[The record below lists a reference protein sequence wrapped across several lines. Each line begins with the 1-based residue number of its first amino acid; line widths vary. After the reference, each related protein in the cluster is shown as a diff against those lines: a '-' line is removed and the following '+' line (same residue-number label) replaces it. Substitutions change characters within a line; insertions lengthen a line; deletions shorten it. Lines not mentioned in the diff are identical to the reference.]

1 MPSLIVFGPQTT
13 WPSSDY
19 LFQLR
24 GALLLEPRLAVF
36 LSTIK
41 ELSQLWQ
48 TLIENDPRLNSVP
61 GIASLR
67 ALQTW
72 IDHGVSPSSDIISQN
87 VLTMPFTIL
96 IHLVQYF
103 HFLDA
108 EVGGA
113 SQRQVLDGVQVGGI
127 QGFCAGILS
136 AIAVACSK
144 DADDITKFGSV
155 ALRLAFCIGAYV
167 DLDGA
172 FGKEALKTSS
182 LAVRWKSDSGH
193 DRVLEILKDFPDVS
207 LLALCYH
214 AFGLIKMQCVGIH
227 ICS

>member
-1 MPSLIVFGPQTT
+1 MTLPSLIVFGPQTT

-24 GALLLEPRLAVF
+24 GALLLEPRLAAL

-41 ELSQLWQ
+41 ELPQLWQ
-48 TLIENDPRLNSVP
+48 TLVEKDSRLISVP
-61 GIASLR
+61 GIASLKD
-67 ALQTW
+67 LQEW
-72 IDHGVSPSSDIISQN
+72 IDHGVTPSSDTISRN

-108 EVGGA
+108 EVGGV
-113 SQRQVLDGVQVGGI
+113 SQSQVLDGVQMGGI

-136 AIAVACSK
+136 AIAVSCSK
-144 DADDITKFGSV
+144 DESDVSKFGSV

-172 FGKEALKTSS
+172 FGTEASETSS
-182 LAVRWKSDSGH
+182 LAARWRSDSGH
-193 DRVLEILKDFPDVS
+193 DQVLEILKNYPDVS
-207 LLALCYH
+207 SLVLCNH
-214 AFGLIKMQCVGIH
+214 VFD
-227 ICS
+227 